1 MIDPQHNP
9 ARDADPTPTQ
19 PPVLPAEQVFLEVGD
34 NAPVAVDVSQAP
46 VPLRKRGPGL
56 WESIAWMVGFYVVQ
70 ITVMVL
76 AAMALV
82 IAFFVTAAGGN
93 PQGIDVAG
101 LTKSLLPQLD
111 SNLISIIGAAQ
122 LATVLYALL
131 AVRLRFGVR
140 GVRSLGLQL
149 PWGGH
154 WLLIALIIAPLSLLC
169 STLQA
174 AMFDCFPSSRGQME
188 ELMKSLAQ
196 APLSML
202 VLIIGLGP
210 ALCEELLFRGL
221 IGRGLM
227 ARHGVIAGIFM
238 TSVLFGLLHINPGQA
253 IAVIPMGMVLHF
265 VYYTT
270 RSFWAPVTLHLFNN
284 SLAVILLKHSS
295 VPAVVKIDQLVE
307 AQGGPPVS
315 ILVASVAMVTAILIL
330 LWQTRVQFVLRD
342 GTVWNP
348 GFATTSAPPPD
359 VDAIPIRQ
367 DPRFLMLAGS
377 TINSLGFAAGVWRL
391 TGWAGL
397 PW

>member
-1 MIDPQHNP
+1 
-9 ARDADPTPTQ
+9 
-19 PPVLPAEQVFLEVGD
+19 
-34 NAPVAVDVSQAP
+34 
-46 VPLRKRGPGL
+46 
-56 WESIAWMVGFYVVQ
+56 
-70 ITVMVL
+70 
-76 AAMALV
+76 
-82 IAFFVTAAGGN
+82 
-93 PQGIDVAG
+93 
-101 LTKSLLPQLD
+101 
-111 SNLISIIGAAQ
+111 
-122 LATVLYALL
+122 
-131 AVRLRFGVR
+131 LRFVVR